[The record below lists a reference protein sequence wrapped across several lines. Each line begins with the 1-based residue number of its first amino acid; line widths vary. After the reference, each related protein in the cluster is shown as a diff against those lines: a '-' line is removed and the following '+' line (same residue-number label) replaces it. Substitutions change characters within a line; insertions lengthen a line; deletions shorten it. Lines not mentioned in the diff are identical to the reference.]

1 MSFPTM
7 HLLRRLIKLLLTN
20 KMSPNTLV
28 LRLQWRAQCR
38 LESKGVFQTLT
49 VYGIDPLP
57 WRKTFATYP
66 PFLPIDSLLAT
77 LLPSTRYLVNP
88 RIRHIASINHRLS
101 GRALGTARRVSEH
114 YLDSRRVRQLSRE
127 ALATRD
133 SAPEYLD
140 RPPEG
145 LLPQYNAHSW
155 VRYS

>member
-1 MSFPTM
+1 MQSAG
-7 HLLRRLIKLLLTN
+7 LNRRVYLSLLT
-20 KMSPNTLV
+20 L
-28 LRLQWRAQCR
+28 
-38 LESKGVFQTLT
+38 
-49 VYGIDPLP
+49 YGIDPLP

-88 RIRHIASINHRLS
+88 RIRHTDSINSSSS
-101 GRALGTARRVSEH
+101 GRAFGTARRVSER

-140 RPPEG
+140 RLQRGCCPNTTPIAG
-145 LLPQYNAHSW
+145 YYTARKRVSRIATLPRDLRRGRLDTRARELHMS
-155 VRYS
+155 